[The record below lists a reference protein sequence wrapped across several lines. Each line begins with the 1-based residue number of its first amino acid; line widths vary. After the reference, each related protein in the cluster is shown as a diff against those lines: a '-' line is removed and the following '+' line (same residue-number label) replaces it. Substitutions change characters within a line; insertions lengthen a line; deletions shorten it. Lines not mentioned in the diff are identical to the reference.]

1 MLFLGSSPTAL
12 LAKQMLDLNNIWS
25 VFFAVKSE
33 SVYYKTTGSSGLKKG
48 TISPRIS
55 GTHECKNNNVLS

>member
-25 VFFAVKSE
+25 VFFAVKWMDIISE

-48 TISPRIS
+48 Q
-55 GTHECKNNNVLS
+55 

>member
-12 LAKQMLDLNNIWS
+12 LPKQMLDLNNIWS

-48 TISPRIS
+48 Q
-55 GTHECKNNNVLS
+55 